1 MTNKETIIYNERPQ
15 INNPRFVLLLGPSGV
30 GKSTIISELHEL
42 DDRIQFVSPIMD
54 RPARPRET
62 EKTSIGI
69 DAFSDLERQGLFLV
83 VNNVYGHRYGTPA
96 SIIDTI
102 LRDRRIPILD
112 YPLSRIDQL
121 SQYESILYKI
131 YITPPSFGSLRKRIE
146 KDERGVNSNR
156 LDEAKIELM
165 SLVKSHFRHPDI
177 NSVVVNRHPTESAR
191 AVLNYIYE
199 AVT

>member
-1 MTNKETIIYNERPQ
+1 MTNKETSTFSERPQ

-30 GKSTIISELHEL
+30 GKSTIIDELHEL

-54 RPARPRET
+54 RPARPGET
-62 EKTSIGI
+62 EKTSIGKN
-69 DAFSDLERQGLFLV
+69 AFSDLEHQGLFLV

-96 SIIDTI
+96 STIDTI
-102 LRDRRIPILD
+102 LRDGRIPILD

-121 SQYESILYKI
+121 SQYESILYNI
-131 YITPPSFGSLRKRIE
+131 YIIPPSFGSLRKRME
-146 KDERGVNSNR
+146 NDERDTNGSR
-156 LDEAKIELM
+156 LDEAKIELTN
-165 SLVKSHFRHPDI
+165 LIKIHFRHPDI
-177 NSVVVNRHPTESAR
+177 NSVVINRHQVESAH